1 MIQVAFY
8 GRVSTED
15 QQDPDA
21 SRGWQL
27 SRARQLVEPAGATIV
42 QEFFDIGTSRSL
54 PWKRRPEAGRLLST
68 LSDPDRGFGGVV
80 IGEPQR
86 AFYGNQFGLTFP
98 VFTHYGVQ
106 LWVPEVGGPIDPGSE
121 AHDLVMTLYGGMS
134 KGERN
139 RIQVRTR
146 AAMMDLAA
154 RTDRFLGGR
163 PPYGYQLVDAGPHPN
178 PGRAATGQRA
188 HKLEPDPVSAP
199 VVERIF
205 SLYAAGTGL
214 RSIAQALTEEGVPSP
229 SAHDPARNTHRD
241 PRGWDYSAVRAILAN
256 ETYTGRRV
264 WAKQGKVE
272 RLIDPNDV
280 AAGNQTRLRWRP
292 EADWVRPAERTHPA
306 LVSDDMFAVVRGR
319 LSSQERSSARKPRTT
334 SHPYLLQGL
343 LYCVCCGRRMEG
355 AWRANRRSGSE
366 GRTLY
371 RCNLAASRAVS
382 PELSGHPRSLYVR
395 EDAIVGLLDEW
406 IASLVTPE
414 ALTASRHEV
423 SMPSPTSTIQADLAG
438 VDRKIA
444 ALISA
449 LECGAALAQITEQ
462 LARRTK
468 EREGLEAR
476 LRQLGSTKQVT
487 REQMSH
493 AIDELGGLAT
503 ILASAAPDVR
513 AKIYASLEIRL
524 DYDHVS
530 KQVKAHADQACVF
543 NRVRR
548 GT

>member
-15 QQDPDA
+15 QQDPEA
-21 SRGWQL
+21 SLGWQL

-42 QEFFDIGTSRSL
+42 QQFFDIGTSRSL
-54 PWKRRPEAGRLLST
+54 PWKRRPEAGRLLSM
-68 LSDPDRGFGGVV
+68 LSDPDRGFVGVV

-139 RIQVRTR
+139 RIQLRTR

-178 PGRAATGQRA
+178 PGRAAAGQRA

-199 VVERIF
+199 VVERIY
-205 SLYAAGTGL
+205 STYAAGAGL
-214 RSIAQALTEEGVPSP
+214 RMIARRLTDEGIPSP
-229 SAHDPARNTHRD
+229 SAHDPARNSHRD
-241 PRGWDYSAVRAILAN
+241 PRGWAYSAVRAILAN

-272 RLIDPNDV
+272 RLIDPDDV

-292 EADWVRPAERTHPA
+292 EADWIRQADRTHTP
-306 LVSDDMFAVVRGR
+306 LVSEDLFAIVRGR
-319 LSSQERSSARKPRTT
+319 LTTQDRTTTRKPRTT
-334 SHPYLLQGL
+334 IHPYLLQGFL
-343 LYCVCCGRRMEG
+343 FCAHCGRRMEG
-355 AWRANRRSGSE
+355 AWRANRGSDGP

-371 RCNLAASRAVS
+371 RCNLAASRA
-382 PELSGHPRSLYVR
+382 LTADLKDHPRSIYVR
-395 EDAIVGLLDEW
+395 EDAIVGPLDKW
-406 IASLVTPE
+406 IASLVTPA
-414 ALTASRHEV
+414 ALTSARHQAPAPSLNTGLHADFVEV
-423 SMPSPTSTIQADLAG
+423 E
-438 VDRKIA
+438 RKIA

-449 LECGAALAQITEQ
+449 LEAGVAVETITEQ
-462 LARRTK
+462 LARRAK
-468 EREGLEAR
+468 EREGLLAR
-476 LRQLGSTKQVT
+476 IRQLGSTKEVT
-487 REQMSH
+487 TEQMRV

-503 ILASAAPDVR
+503 ILADSAPTER
-513 AKIYASLEIRL
+513 NRIYASLGVRL
-524 DYDHVS
+524 DYDHVT
-530 KQVKAHADQACVF
+530 KNVAAVADQACVF

>member
-1 MIQVAFY
+1 M
-8 GRVSTED
+8 
-15 QQDPDA
+15 
-21 SRGWQL
+21 
-27 SRARQLVEPAGATIV
+27 
-42 QEFFDIGTSRSL
+42 
-54 PWKRRPEAGRLLST
+54 
-68 LSDPDRGFGGVV
+68 
-80 IGEPQR
+80 
-86 AFYGNQFGLTFP
+86 
-98 VFTHYGVQ
+98 
-106 LWVPEVGGPIDPGSE
+106 
-121 AHDLVMTLYGGMS
+121 
-134 KGERN
+134 
-139 RIQVRTR
+139 
-146 AAMMDLAA
+146 
-154 RTDRFLGGR
+154 
-163 PPYGYQLVDAGPHPN
+163 
-178 PGRAATGQRA
+178 
-188 HKLEPDPVSAP
+188 
-199 VVERIF
+199 
-205 SLYAAGTGL
+205 
-214 RSIAQALTEEGVPSP
+214 
-229 SAHDPARNTHRD
+229 
-241 PRGWDYSAVRAILAN
+241 
-256 ETYTGRRV
+256 
-264 WAKQGKVE
+264 
-272 RLIDPNDV
+272 
-280 AAGNQTRLRWRP
+280 
-292 EADWVRPAERTHPA
+292 
-306 LVSDDMFAVVRGR
+306 
-319 LSSQERSSARKPRTT
+319 
-334 SHPYLLQGL
+334 
-343 LYCVCCGRRMEG
+343 
-355 AWRANRRSGSE
+355 
-366 GRTLY
+366 
-371 RCNLAASRAVS
+371 
-382 PELSGHPRSLYVR
+382 R

-548 GT
+548 GTCPLGTHVFQIDLR